1 MLLRTLVL
9 AAGAALLTS
18 ASVNAADMAY
28 NPGYCGVMVRSPLLD
43 QPIATMRQAVDERYE
58 RSVQVA
64 EMTPTIYN
72 TSPRFVWASEAKVA
86 CGMAIG
92 FFGSGEVNE
101 EMVSKCDCFYGRMVA
116 YTGSLK

>member
-1 MLLRTLVL
+1 MLRTLALAGAIALVAG
-9 AAGAALLTS
+9 AAGAA
-18 ASVNAADMAY
+18 DMGVH
-28 NPGYCGVMVRSPLLD
+28 NPGYCGVLVRSPLLD
-43 QPIATMRQAVDERYE
+43 QPLATMRQAVDERYE

-92 FFGSGEVNE
+92 FFGGGEVNE

-116 YTGSLK
+116 YTGALK

>member
-1 MLLRTLVL
+1 MLKSIAL
-9 AAGAALLTS
+9 AGALVITAFS
-18 ASVNAADMAY
+18 AMAADVGAY
-28 NPGYCGVMVRSPLLD
+28 NPGSCGVLVRSPLLD
-43 QPIATMRQAVDERYE
+43 QPLAQMKQAVDERYS
-58 RSVQVA
+58 RSVQVS

-92 FFGSGEVNE
+92 FFGGGEIND

-116 YTGSLK
+116 YTASIR